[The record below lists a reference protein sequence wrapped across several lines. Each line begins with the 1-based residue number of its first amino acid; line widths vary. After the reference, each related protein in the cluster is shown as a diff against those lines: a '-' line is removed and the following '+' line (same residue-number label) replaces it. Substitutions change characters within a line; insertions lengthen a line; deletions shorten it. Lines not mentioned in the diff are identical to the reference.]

1 MLRLYKNY
9 KYDSTYEY
17 IKFFKNENEQLNYF
31 NSLEYEEIEKD
42 YYIRTNTNKF
52 TIDKS
57 IEELEVEEYN
67 YLSYSNEG
75 KIYYCF
81 ITNLEYNSQFRTNII
96 FEVDVIQTF
105 MFDFTID
112 KSFIERKV
120 CSINE
125 VSDFDEGLNIG
136 EHIIESDTV
145 MLNKNCE
152 YFALF
157 NGIREQLPI
166 YNDDGVMTSVV
177 DLPYS
182 TSKPTTKIN
191 GVLYPLYFMPLSQ
204 TFTEGDYM
212 EIENSA
218 GSNVRGNISAKL
230 LRFLKGYEAF
240 ASMPYYDS
248 GGILTIGYGIT
259 KASGYWDKLYPVCT
273 EEQASKVKAESIQN
287 SYCKSVINALESNGV
302 DIKSVKQNH
311 LDAFVSL
318 CYNCGIGGVT
328 SSPMFA
334 KYIANQ
340 NDTTASSGWESWY
353 INDNFGNELEGLKLR
368 RQAEKNIF
376 DNGVYEY
383 RPIPIVNSNAEIVG
397 TVTANNGNGYIPTNV
412 NGGV

>member
-1 MLRLYKNY
+1 M
-9 KYDSTYEY
+9 
-17 IKFFKNENEQLNYF
+17 FKNENEQNNYF
-31 NSLEYEEIEKD
+31 NNLEYEEIEKD

-57 IEELEVEEYN
+57 IEEVEDEGYN

-81 ITNLEYNSQFRTNII
+81 ISRLEYNSQFRTNII

-120 CSINE
+120 CSIDE
-125 VSDFDEGLNIG
+125 ISDFDEGLNIG

-204 TFTEGDYM
+204 TYTEPTREELYPPGNGDTGVGGG
-212 EIENSA
+212 
-218 GSNVRGNISAKL
+218 GSGILSAKIY
-230 LRFLKGYEAF
+230 RYLKGWEGF
-240 ASMPYYDS
+240 SPVPYDD
-248 GGILTIGYGIT
+248 GAGTLTIGYGTT
-259 KASGYWDKLYPVCT
+259 KASGYWEELYPSCT
-273 EEQASKVKAESIQN
+273 EKQASEILAKSIEEN
-287 SYCKSVINALESNGV
+287 YAVSLLDRMKNDGV
-302 DIKSVKQNH
+302 DIRKMKQQH
-311 LDAFVSL
+311 FDAFLSL
-318 CYNCGIGGVT
+318 CYNGGLGAVID
-328 SSPMFA
+328 SPMYNKF
-334 KYIANQ
+334 I
-340 NDTTASSGWESWY
+340 NDMTEPTISNGWENWY
-353 INDNFGNELEGLKLR
+353 TTSNGIFMQGLQDR
-368 RQAEKNIF
+368 RIEEKNIF
-376 DNGVYEY
+376 NHGVYKY
-383 RPIPIVNSNAEIVG
+383 RTIAYADYSD
-397 TVTANNGNGYIPTNV
+397 TVKDNNGHGYIPSSV
-412 NGGV
+412 KGSV

>member
-17 IKFFKNENEQLNYF
+17 IKIFKNENEQLNYF

-57 IEELEVEEYN
+57 IEEVEDEGYN
-67 YLSYSNEG
+67 YLSYTNDG
-75 KIYYCF
+75 KIYFCF
-81 ITNLEYNSQFRTNII
+81 INSMEYNSQYRTNIN

-105 MFDFTID
+105 MFEFTID

-120 CSINE
+120 CSIDE
-125 VSDFDEGLNIG
+125 ISDFDEGLNIG

-212 EIENSA
+212 EIESSP
-218 GSNVRGNISAKL
+218 GSNVRGNISAKIY
-230 LRFLKGYEAF
+230 RYLKGWEGF
-240 ASMPYYDS
+240 SPTPYDD
-248 GGILTIGYGIT
+248 GAGTLTIGYGTT
-259 KASGYWDKLYPVCT
+259 KASGYWDELYPQCT
-273 EEQASKVKAESIQN
+273 EKQASEILAKSIEEN
-287 SYCKSVINALESNGV
+287 YAVSLLDRMKNDGV
-302 DIKSVKQNH
+302 DITKMKQQH
-311 LDAFVSL
+311 FDAFLSL
-318 CYNCGIGGVT
+318 CYNGGLGAVIG
-328 SSPMFA
+328 SPMYNKFI
-334 KYIANQ
+334 KDMG
-340 NDTTASSGWESWY
+340 DTTISNGWENWY
-353 INDNFGNELEGLKLR
+353 TTSNGIFMQGLQDR
-368 RQAEKNIF
+368 RIEEKNIF
-376 DNGVYEY
+376 DQGIYKY
-383 RPIPIVNSNAEIVG
+383 RTIAYADYSD
-397 TVTANNGNGYIPTNV
+397 TVKDNNGHGHIPSSV
-412 NGGV
+412 KGSV

>member
-17 IKFFKNENEQLNYF
+17 IKIFKNENEQLNYF

-57 IEELEVEEYN
+57 IEEVEDEGYN
-67 YLSYSNEG
+67 YLSYTNDG
-75 KIYYCF
+75 KIYFCF
-81 ITNLEYNSQFRTNII
+81 INSMEYNSQYRTNIN
-96 FEVDVIQTF
+96 FVVDVIQTF

-120 CSINE
+120 CSIDE
-125 VSDFDEGLNIG
+125 ISDFDEGLNIG

-204 TFTEGDYM
+204 TFSEPIREELLPPTGG
-212 EIENSA
+212 
-218 GSNVRGNISAKL
+218 GSILSAKIY
-230 LRFLKGYEAF
+230 RFLKGYEGF
-240 ASMPYYDS
+240 SPVPYDDGY
-248 GGILTIGYGIT
+248 GVMTIGYGIT
-259 KASGYWDKLYPVCT
+259 KASGYWDELNPECT
-273 EEQASKVKAESIQN
+273 EKQASEILAKSIEEN
-287 SYCKSVINALESNGV
+287 YAVSLLDRMKNDGV
-302 DIKSVKQNH
+302 DITKMKQQH
-311 LDAFVSL
+311 FDAFLSL
-318 CYNCGIGGVT
+318 CYNGGLGAVIDSPMYKKFIIDMSEPTISNGWEEWYTTSGGVY
-328 SSPMFA
+328 S
-334 KYIANQ
+334 
-340 NDTTASSGWESWY
+340 D
-353 INDNFGNELEGLKLR
+353 GLKKR
-368 RQAEKNIF
+368 RIAEKNIF
-376 DNGVYEY
+376 DHGIYEY
-383 RPIPIVNSNAEIVG
+383 RQIVYADFSKIV
-397 TVTANNGNGYIPTNV
+397 TDNNGHGYIPSSV
-412 NGGV
+412 KGSV

>member
-17 IKFFKNENEQLNYF
+17 IKIFKNENEQLNYF

-57 IEELEVEEYN
+57 IEEVEDESYN
-67 YLSYSNEG
+67 YLSYTNDG
-75 KIYYCF
+75 KIYFCF
-81 ITNLEYNSQFRTNII
+81 INSMEYNSQYRTNIN
-96 FEVDVIQTF
+96 FEVDVIQSF
-105 MFDFTID
+105 MFEFTID

-120 CSINE
+120 CSIDE
-125 VSDFDEGLNIG
+125 ISDFDEGLNIG

-212 EIENSA
+212 EIESSP
-218 GSNVRGNISAKL
+218 GSNVRGNISAKIY
-230 LRFLKGYEAF
+230 RYLKGWEGF
-240 ASMPYYDS
+240 SPTPYDD
-248 GGILTIGYGIT
+248 GAGTLTIGYGTT
-259 KASGYWDKLYPVCT
+259 KASGYWDELYPQCT
-273 EEQASKVKAESIQN
+273 EKQASEILAKSIEEN
-287 SYCKSVINALESNGV
+287 YAVSLLDRMKNDGV
-302 DIKSVKQNH
+302 DITKMKQQH
-311 LDAFVSL
+311 FDAFLSL
-318 CYNCGIGGVT
+318 CYNGGLGAVIG
-328 SSPMFA
+328 SPMYNKFI
-334 KYIANQ
+334 KDMG
-340 NDTTASSGWESWY
+340 DTTISNGWENWY
-353 INDNFGNELEGLKLR
+353 TTSNGIFMQGLQDR
-368 RQAEKNIF
+368 RIEEKNIF
-376 DNGVYEY
+376 DQGIYKY
-383 RPIPIVNSNAEIVG
+383 RTIAYADYSD
-397 TVTANNGNGYIPTNV
+397 TVKDNNGHGHIPSSV
-412 NGGV
+412 KGSV